1 MNQPIHSQPSDQNDG
16 QIDLIQIIKDITK
29 EKKRFLKNGIKV
41 LAVWLVLFIAYAL
54 FTFNSSTYYSLVVGL
69 TFPQAAQGKYPNG
82 SPFSPSDIVSTSIL
96 EKVWSENKLADRGIK
111 LQTFQN
117 SISALPYTGEIN
129 FIDTKYKQLLSAKGL
144 TRTDIEKIE
153 ADYRAEVDQSSS
165 KNIKLLLDSH
175 GENYDP
181 ALASKVLTDITTN
194 WNKTAVEK
202 LGVSRG
208 PMLDGLVL
216 NEGMKAQ
223 PPYVVFN
230 YLNDFIFKAQA
241 IIRSMRADP
250 NSNAYRDSQTNLNL
264 SGVYA
269 KLTEISTFQV
279 DRLDAFVAINAKPS
293 DWEVLETQYKLKELR
308 AYKELLL
315 EKAKTYGRAL
325 ADYSNNVNK
334 STAYGSGDRSRSSNG
349 GDGSSLQIDGDAISK
364 LLALAGQAKDAEYR
378 QKLTTDRIAMENEAS
393 DLDLQIQKLERRL
406 AMASKSNQFTDVTKK
421 QYQGMLDNIFVEL
434 TSVIGIVTRI
444 QINSQKDF
452 VGNSGMLFTVINQPV
467 SFSPGRSALIK
478 AAAISFAVFIFL
490 GLLFTLAQIFFAGIF
505 KKSEARSS

>member
-1 MNQPIHSQPSDQNDG
+1 MNQTPHHAPLDNDG
-16 QIDLIQIIKDITK
+16 DSIDLVQIIKDIAK
-29 EKKRFLKNGIKV
+29 EKKRFLKNGAKV

-54 FTFNSSTYYSLVVGL
+54 LTFNSSTYYSLVVGL
-69 TFPQAAQGKYPNG
+69 TFPQASQGKYPNG

-96 EKVWSENKLADRGIK
+96 EKVWSENKLGDRGIK

-129 FIDTKYKQLLSAKGL
+129 FIDTKYKQLLSAKSL

-153 ADYRAEVDQSSS
+153 SDYRAEVDQSSS

-181 ALASKVLTDITTN
+181 ALASKVLTDITTS
-194 WNKTAVEK
+194 WNKMAIEK
-202 LGVSRG
+202 LGVSRA

-216 NEGMKAQ
+216 NAGMKEQ
-223 PPYVVFN
+223 PPYVVLN

-241 IIRSMRADP
+241 IIRSMRSDP
-250 NSNAYRDSQTNLNL
+250 NSNAYRDTQTNLNL

-279 DRLDAFVAINAKPS
+279 DRLDAFVAISTKPS
-293 DWEVLETQYKLKELR
+293 DWEVLDTQYKLKELR

-334 STAYGSGDRSRSSNG
+334 STAYGSGDRGRGGSS

-378 QKLTTDRIAMENEAS
+378 QKLTTDRISMENEAS

-406 AMASKSNQFTDVTKK
+406 AMASKSNQFTDATKK
-421 QYQGMLDNIFVEL
+421 QYQGILDGIFVEL
-434 TSVIGIVTRI
+434 TSIIGIVTRI
-444 QINSQKDF
+444 QIDSQKDF
-452 VGNSGMLFTVINQPV
+452 VGNSGMLFTVINQPQ
-467 SFSPGRSALIK
+467 STNPGRTQLMKAGRISLAL
-478 AAAISFAVFIFL
+478 ALLL
-490 GLLFTLAQIFFAGIF
+490 GVLFTLSQIFFGRIF
-505 KKSEARSS
+505 NKSEV

>member
-1 MNQPIHSQPSDQNDG
+1 MPTNDSLDQNDDS
-16 QIDLIQIIKDITK
+16 IDLIKVIKDLVQ
-29 EKKRFLKNGIKV
+29 EKKRFIKNGL
-41 LAVWLVLFIAYAL
+41 LALLLWLVFFISYAMY
-54 FTFNSSTYYSLVVGL
+54 TSNPSTYYSLVVGL
-69 TFPQAAQGKYPNG
+69 TFPQASQGKYPNG
-82 SPFSPSDIVSTSIL
+82 SPFSASDIVSTSIL
-96 EKVWSENKLADRGIK
+96 ERVWSENKLGDRGIK
-111 LQTFQN
+111 LQSFQN

-129 FIDTKYKQLLSAKGL
+129 FINTKYKQLLSAKGL

-165 KNIKLLLDSH
+165 KNIKLLLDSN

-181 ALASKVLTDITTN
+181 ALASKVLTDITTS
-194 WNKTAVEK
+194 WNKMAIEK
-202 LGVSRG
+202 LGVSRA

-216 NEGMKAQ
+216 NAAMKDQ
-223 PPYVVFN
+223 PPYVVLN

-241 IIRSMRADP
+241 IIRAMRSDP

-264 SGVYA
+264 SGVYS

-279 DRLDAFVAINAKPS
+279 DRLDAFVAISTKPS
-293 DWEVLETQYKLKELR
+293 DWEVLETQYKLKELK

-315 EKAKTYGRAL
+315 EKSKTFARAL

-334 STAYGSGDRSRSSNG
+334 STAYGSGDRGRSGG

-406 AMASKSNQFTDVTKK
+406 AMASKSNQFTDATKK
-421 QYQGMLDNIFVEL
+421 QYQGILDGIFVEL
-434 TSVIGIVTRI
+434 TSIIGIVTRI
-444 QINSQKDF
+444 QIDSQKDF
-452 VGNSGMLFTVINQPV
+452 VGNSGMLFTVINQPQ
-467 SFSPGRSALIK
+467 SYSPGRSQLKKVGALSL
-478 AAAISFAVFIFL
+478 AGAIALGVFL
-490 GLLFTLAQIFFAGIF
+490 TLTQIVFGKLRRRIETA
-505 KKSEARSS
+505 

>member
-1 MNQPIHSQPSDQNDG
+1 
-16 QIDLIQIIKDITK
+16 
-29 EKKRFLKNGIKV
+29 
-41 LAVWLVLFIAYAL
+41 
-54 FTFNSSTYYSLVVGL
+54 
-69 TFPQAAQGKYPNG
+69 
-82 SPFSPSDIVSTSIL
+82 
-96 EKVWSENKLADRGIK
+96 
-111 LQTFQN
+111 
-117 SISALPYTGEIN
+117 
-129 FIDTKYKQLLSAKGL
+129 
-144 TRTDIEKIE
+144 
-153 ADYRAEVDQSSS
+153 
-165 KNIKLLLDSH
+165 
-175 GENYDP
+175 
-181 ALASKVLTDITTN
+181 
-194 WNKTAVEK
+194 
-202 LGVSRG
+202 
-208 PMLDGLVL
+208 
-216 NEGMKAQ
+216 
-223 PPYVVFN
+223 
-230 YLNDFIFKAQA
+230 
-241 IIRSMRADP
+241 MRADP

-279 DRLDAFVAINAKPS
+279 DRLDAFVAISTKPS

-334 STAYGSGDRSRSSNG
+334 STAYGSGDRGRSNNG

-378 QKLTTDRIAMENEAS
+378 QRLTTDRIAMENEAS

-452 VGNSGMLFTVINQPV
+452 VGNSGMLFTVINQPQ
-467 SFSPGRSALIK
+467 SINPGRTQLKKVGVISLAL
-478 AAAISFAVFIFL
+478 ALLL
-490 GLLFTLAQIFFAGIF
+490 GVLFTLSQIFFGRIF
-505 KKSEARSS
+505 NKSEA

>member
-1 MNQPIHSQPSDQNDG
+1 M
-16 QIDLIQIIKDITK
+16 
-29 EKKRFLKNGIKV
+29 
-41 LAVWLVLFIAYAL
+41 A
-54 FTFNSSTYYSLVVGL
+54 
-69 TFPQAAQGKYPNG
+69 
-82 SPFSPSDIVSTSIL
+82 
-96 EKVWSENKLADRGIK
+96 
-111 LQTFQN
+111 
-117 SISALPYTGEIN
+117 
-129 FIDTKYKQLLSAKGL
+129 
-144 TRTDIEKIE
+144 
-153 ADYRAEVDQSSS
+153 
-165 KNIKLLLDSH
+165 
-175 GENYDP
+175 
-181 ALASKVLTDITTN
+181 
-194 WNKTAVEK
+194 
-202 LGVSRG
+202 
-208 PMLDGLVL
+208 
-216 NEGMKAQ
+216 
-223 PPYVVFN
+223 
-230 YLNDFIFKAQA
+230 
-241 IIRSMRADP
+241 
-250 NSNAYRDSQTNLNL
+250 
-264 SGVYA
+264 
-269 KLTEISTFQV
+269 IST
-279 DRLDAFVAINAKPS
+279 KPS

-334 STAYGSGDRSRSSNG
+334 STAYGSGDRGRSSNG

>member
-1 MNQPIHSQPSDQNDG
+1 MNQTPHHAPLDNDG
-16 QIDLIQIIKDITK
+16 DSVDLVQIIRDIAK
-29 EKKRFLKNGIKV
+29 EKKRFLKNGAKV

-54 FTFNSSTYYSLVVGL
+54 LTFNSSTYYSLVVGL
-69 TFPQAAQGKYPNG
+69 TFPQASQGKYPNG

-96 EKVWSENKLADRGIK
+96 EKVWSENKLGDRGIK

-181 ALASKVLTDITTN
+181 ALASKVLTDITTS
-194 WNKTAVEK
+194 WNKMAIEK
-202 LGVSRG
+202 LGVSRA

-216 NEGMKAQ
+216 NAGMKEQ
-223 PPYVVFN
+223 PPYVVLN

-241 IIRSMRADP
+241 IIRSMRSDP
-250 NSNAYRDSQTNLNL
+250 NSNAYRDTQTNLNL

-279 DRLDAFVAINAKPS
+279 DRLDAFVAISTKPS

-334 STAYGSGDRSRSSNG
+334 STAYGSGDRGRSSNG

-378 QKLTTDRIAMENEAS
+378 QKLTTDRISMENEAS

-406 AMASKSNQFTDVTKK
+406 AMASKSNQFTDATKK
-421 QYQGMLDNIFVEL
+421 QYQGMLDGIFVEL
-434 TSVIGIVTRI
+434 TSIIGIVTRI
-444 QINSQKDF
+444 QIDSQKDF
-452 VGNSGMLFTVINQPV
+452 VGNSGMLFTVINQPQ
-467 SFSPGRSALIK
+467 STNPGRTQLMKAGQMSLI
-478 AAAISFAVFIFL
+478 AAIIFSV
-490 GLLFTLAQIFFAGIF
+490 LFTLGQLFYGKVFS
-505 KKSEARSS
+505 KSEA